1 MIRFGTHAR
10 SLFPEGERYQSGRGS
25 ATSRSPAR
33 KSHET
38 AQHPQQ
44 ESVYSGK
51 TRADGVVCLCDSTHN
66 SSPLATARS
75 DGGQNHYLTQFTFLF
90 LQFAAYLKK
99 LSRSGVDVPRLMRT
113 PRRIVLL
120 CCALALLLWS
130 SPRTE
135 AQAALLLEEP
145 YGFFGTLN
153 PTGHTAIYFARIC
166 ADGPT
171 KLRRCEPGELG
182 SVISRYSDVAHH
194 DWVVIPLIPY
204 LYSVEDESEVPAHVD
219 REMVRRLRNQY
230 HEAHLLGLGRDVRKG
245 DFWHGGWTQLVG
257 VSYERR
263 MYAFR
268 FDTTE
273 AQDDAFIAR
282 MNRDKN
288 RSHFQLLYN
297 NCADF
302 SRKALDQ
309 YFPRGFR
316 RSFFPDAGMTTPK
329 QITHKLVK
337 YAQKHPEIR
346 LDVYEIPQV
355 PGYRRMSRKNKSIS
369 ESLITTGYAVPI
381 AFLNP
386 YLAGGLFAD
395 YILHGRYHLIPK
407 NPPKLD
413 PDELM
418 VLTLPGRPTEN
429 PLNAREQVH
438 SAAAATA
445 STQVPASAIVDPGLK
460 ETMASHE

>member
-1 MIRFGTHAR
+1 M
-10 SLFPEGERYQSGRGS
+10 
-25 ATSRSPAR
+25 
-33 KSHET
+33 
-38 AQHPQQ
+38 
-44 ESVYSGK
+44 
-51 TRADGVVCLCDSTHN
+51 
-66 SSPLATARS
+66 
-75 DGGQNHYLTQFTFLF
+75 
-90 LQFAAYLKK
+90 
-99 LSRSGVDVPRLMRT
+99 MRT
-113 PRRIVLL
+113 PRIIVWVFSALVLL
-120 CCALALLLWS
+120 LCSW
-130 SPRTE
+130 PRAD

-194 DWVVIPLIPY
+194 DWVVIPLVPY
-204 LYSVEDESEVPAHVD
+204 LYSVEDESQVPARVD
-219 REMVRRLRNQY
+219 RETVHRLRNQY

-268 FDTTE
+268 FETTE

-302 SRKALDQ
+302 SRKALNQ
-309 YFPRGFR
+309 YFPRSFR
-316 RSFFPDAGMTTPK
+316 RSLFPDAGMTTPK
-329 QITHKLVK
+329 QITYKLVR
-337 YAQKHPEIR
+337 YARKHPEIH

-355 PGYRRMSRKNKSIS
+355 PGYRRLSRTNKSIS
-369 ESLITTGYAVPI
+369 ESLITSGYAVPI
-381 AFLNP
+381 ALLNP
-386 YLAGGLFAD
+386 YVAGGLFAD
-395 YILHGRYHLIPK
+395 YVMHGRYHLIPK

-413 PDELM
+413 PDQLM
-418 VLTLPGRPTEN
+418 VLTLPGSPIEN
-429 PLNAREQVH
+429 PLNASEQVH
-438 SAAAATA
+438 SAAAA
-445 STQVPASAIVDPGLK
+445 SVSVDVPAAAPANPGLK